1 MAGNTILLAAVSVLS
16 ACQQSYFAF
25 RVGRARFKYK
35 VNAPAVTGSLEFER
49 VFRAQQNCVEFYPI
63 FLITLWMAGWY
74 FNQVAAACLGLVYMY
89 SRQKYFWGYS
99 EAAEKRVS
107 GFLLSLGTLALLGV
121 LSALGIANSFLD
133 EYLDFHAA
141 KNLRRYF

>member
-49 VFRAQQNCVEFYPI
+49 VFRAHCCS
-63 FLITLWMAGWY
+63 LSGAGVHV
-74 FNQVAAACLGLVYMY
+74 QP
-89 SRQKYFWGYS
+89 S
-99 EAAEKRVS
+99 EV
-107 GFLLSLGTLALLGV
+107 LLGIFR
-121 LSALGIANSFLD
+121 SC
-133 EYLDFHAA
+133 
-141 KNLRRYF
+141 